1 MDFSFSHEQTQIGD
15 SLRRYLAK
23 SYALPD
29 RMRATE
35 ARRGFDDEHW
45 NAFADMGILA
55 LNVPEAHGGLASDD
69 GNPIDTLVVMREMGR
84 GLCVEPVWMSGI
96 VCANLIALS
105 GNGALQA
112 ALLPSL
118 ADGTAVFALAA
129 LEHGGR
135 YDFDHVAT
143 RAVRGADGY
152 ALSGKKSVVLHGGQ
166 ADTLLV
172 TARVSTAESG
182 AARSAADPVASTADN
197 IAIFV
202 VDRNAPGVHVL
213 DYQTVDELRGA
224 EITFNGV
231 TVAAGAMLV
240 DGANGS
246 AILARAIERA
256 NAALCAEALGIVEA
270 LTDATNEYL
279 KTRKQFGVPI
289 GKFQALQ
296 HRVADMLVSVEQVRA
311 MAYYAAAKVTVG
323 DRDERGRAIAAARA
337 AVAEASKFVSKNAVQ
352 LHGGMGVTDEL
363 VVSHYVKRLTMLN
376 QTYGDYEHHLAAYA
390 ALMEA

>member
-15 SLRRYLAK
+15 SLRRYLVK

-55 LNVPEAHGGLASDD
+55 LNVPEAHGGLASGD
-69 GNPIDTLVVMREMGR
+69 GNPVDTLVVMREMGR
-84 GLCVEPVWMSGI
+84 GLCVEPVWMSGV

-105 GNGALQA
+105 GNEALQS

-118 ADGTAVFALAA
+118 ADGTAVFSLAA
-129 LEHGGR
+129 LEPGGR
-135 YDFDHVAT
+135 FDFEHVTT
-143 RAVRGADGY
+143 RAERNADGY
-152 ALSGKKSVVLHGGQ
+152 ALTGKKAVVLHGGQ
-166 ADTLLV
+166 ADKLLV
-172 TARVSTAESG
+172 TARISEAGSTNTNS
-182 AARSAADPVASTADN
+182 ADN
-197 IAIFV
+197 IAVFV
-202 VDRNAPGVHVL
+202 VDRHAPGVHVL

-224 EITFNGV
+224 DIALNCV
-231 TVAAGAMLV
+231 TVAADAMLV

-246 AILARAIERA
+246 LVVARAVERA

-270 LTDATNEYL
+270 LTEATNEYL

-311 MAYYAAAKVTVG
+311 MAYYAAAKVTVI
-323 DRDERGRAIAAARA
+323 DRDERARAIAAARA

-363 VVSHYVKRLTMLN
+363 IVSHYVKRLTMLN

-390 ALMEA
+390 ELMET

>member
-55 LNVPEAHGGLASDD
+55 LNVPEAHGGLAADD
-69 GNPIDTLVVMREMGR
+69 GNPLDTLVVMREMGR
-84 GLCVEPVWMSGI
+84 GLCVEPVWMSGV

-105 GNGALQA
+105 GNAALQT

-118 ADGTAVFALAA
+118 ADGTAVFTLAA

-135 YDFDHVAT
+135 YDFDHVTT
-143 RAVRGADGY
+143 RAERNADGY
-152 ALSGKKSVVLHGGQ
+152 ALTGRKAVVLHGAQ
-166 ADTLLV
+166 ADKLLV
-172 TARVSTAESG
+172 TARLSG
-182 AARSAADPVASTADN
+182 GD
-197 IAIFV
+197 IAVFV
-202 VDRNAPGVHVL
+202 VDRHAPGVHVL

-224 EITFNGV
+224 DITLNGV
-231 TVAAGAMLV
+231 SVAADAMLV
-240 DGANGS
+240 DGEHGS
-246 AILARAIERA
+246 AIVARAVERA

-311 MAYYAAAKVTVG
+311 MAYYAAAKVTVV
-323 DRDERGRAIAAARA
+323 DRDERARAIAAARA
-337 AVAEASKFVSKNAVQ
+337 AVAEASKFVSRNAVQ
-352 LHGGMGVTDEL
+352 LHGGMGVSDEL

-390 ALMEA
+390 ERMET